1 MYGRRYRDRDLHFE
15 ASGGLI
21 DSALVM
27 QDRETDSYWSLM
39 KGRALAGDYAGTVL
53 RELPVGERTRWRD
66 WLRSH
71 PDTLVLSVGGVEHVR
86 QDPYARYFEDRRGFR
101 GQRARDRRL
110 ETKAPVYAFERAG
123 VSYAAPHAI
132 LEGGHVARLED
143 GQWALLYRRPGAKIS
158 DSTFAYV
165 SDLGFDHQ
173 DDGWVDLATGAR
185 FEAEPARFPDGQ
197 VARLGGFDTFW
208 YTWSLSH
215 RDTTL
220 LGD

>member
-39 KGRALAGDYAGTVL
+39 EGRALAGDYAGTVL
-53 RELPVGERTRWRD
+53 QELPVGEKTRWRD

-71 PDTLVLSVGGVEHVR
+71 PDTLVLSVDGVEHVAR
-86 QDPYARYFEDRRGFR
+86 DAYAGYWNDRRGFR
-101 GQRARDRRL
+101 GQKAKDGRL
-110 ETKAPVYAFERAG
+110 ETKSPIYAFERAG

-132 LEGGHVARLED
+132 LEGGHAARLED
-143 GQWALLYRRPGAKIS
+143 GQWVLLYRRPGAKLS
-158 DSTFAYV
+158 ESTRAYV
-165 SDLGFDHQ
+165 SGLGFHDQ
-173 DDGWVDLATGAR
+173 DGEWVDLATGAR
-185 FEAEPARFPDGQ
+185 FEAERVRFVGGQ

-215 RDTTL
+215 PDTTL
-220 LGD
+220 LQ